1 MSNHFVQPLYD
12 AALDIVGDIH
22 GEIDA
27 LKSLMKVLGY
37 DENGQHLAQ
46 RKLIF
51 VGDLCDR
58 GLNSVAVIQLVK
70 RLIENGN
77 AQCVL
82 GNHEL
87 NLLIESKREGNG
99 WFFGS
104 PHEDDEKP
112 FNSNAISAAEKDWI
126 IQFLNT
132 LPLALESEKLRIV
145 HACWDQA
152 SIDAL
157 QQCHSSSIKAVYD
170 QFVQRAEQQIQ
181 SSGIAH
187 HAQQEELCY
196 QAELKNPHAQVPL
209 LENLAQK
216 DILEQ
221 MHNPIKVLTSGAEVI
236 VEHPFFAG
244 GKWRMVGRLPWWQ
257 SYQAEIPVVM
267 GHYWRNFNSTEQK
280 SGLFKHID
288 AVQWFGLKGN
298 VFCVDYSVGK
308 RYLDRHHQRDF
319 SHQLI
324 ALRFPE
330 RVLMLEDGR
339 QLQTEPS

>member
-37 DENGQHLAQ
+37 DGNGQHLAQ

-58 GLNSVAVIQLVK
+58 GLDSVAVIQLVK

-157 QQCHSSSIKAVYD
+157 QQCHSIAKFLIIYHNRSY
-170 QFVQRAEQQIQ
+170 
-181 SSGIAH
+181 GI
-187 HAQQEELCY
+187 L
-196 QAELKNPHAQVPL
+196 N
-209 LENLAQK
+209 
-216 DILEQ
+216 
-221 MHNPIKVLTSGAEVI
+221 
-236 VEHPFFAG
+236 
-244 GKWRMVGRLPWWQ
+244 
-257 SYQAEIPVVM
+257 
-267 GHYWRNFNSTEQK
+267 
-280 SGLFKHID
+280 
-288 AVQWFGLKGN
+288 
-298 VFCVDYSVGK
+298 
-308 RYLDRHHQRDF
+308 
-319 SHQLI
+319 
-324 ALRFPE
+324 RF
-330 RVLMLEDGR
+330 
-339 QLQTEPS
+339 